1 MPTQPNNHVSV
12 FPYPGGKGRGVDWI
26 LEKMP
31 PHDTF
36 VDVFGGSGAIIYN
49 KPPSTNEVYN
59 DANEDL
65 VQFFQ
70 VLREHE
76 DDLLEWIDEG
86 DIDRSDCVDLPR
98 TVEAADTIERTA
110 NTLHKTADVL
120 RTELET
126 EDEH

>member
-1 MPTQPNNHVSV
+1 MSDDDHCDRCGSLIVRDEWERPSPFQFV
-12 FPYPGGKGRGVDWI
+12 FSTDEGEPGEAPEYREETRI
-26 LEKMP
+26 LC
-31 PHDTF
+31 
-36 VDVFGGSGAIIYN
+36 SGC
-49 KPPSTNEVYN
+49 
-59 DANEDL
+59 
-65 VQFFQ
+65 
-70 VLREHE
+70 E

>member
-1 MPTQPNNHVSV
+1 MSDDDTHCDRCGSLIVRDEWERPNPFQFV
-12 FPYPGGKGRGVDWI
+12 FSIDEGEPGKAPEYREETRI
-26 LEKMP
+26 LC
-31 PHDTF
+31 
-36 VDVFGGSGAIIYN
+36 SGC
-49 KPPSTNEVYN
+49 
-59 DANEDL
+59 
-65 VQFFQ
+65 
-70 VLREHE
+70 E